1 MHPHRTLGRSDLAV
15 APWCLGG
22 NVFGWT
28 ADEATSFRLL
38 DAFVDAGFNFID
50 TADVYSKW
58 VPGHVGGE
66 SETVIGR
73 WLAKRRNRDKVV
85 IATKV
90 GMMRDPGKH
99 NLDRDHILHSVD
111 ASLKRLQTDYIDL
124 YQSHQDDPSRPVDEP
139 LHTYAELIRSG
150 KVRCIGASNF
160 SPERF
165 RSALD
170 ASQTSGLPRYETMQP
185 EYNLY
190 ARDGFEGE
198 MLDLCVEQ
206 QIGVIPYFSLAA
218 GFLTGKYRS
227 EKDFGKSQRGGGMA
241 KYLNPRGLRI
251 LDALDSIAHAT
262 SVQPAEVA
270 LAWLAA
276 RPSIAA
282 PIASATS
289 VEQIASLA
297 KAFSGPLA
305 PSDIQ
310 ALNAASAA

>member
-1 MHPHRTLGRSDLAV
+1 MHEHRTLGRSDLAV

-73 WLAKRRNRDKVV
+73 WLAKRGNRGKVV

-90 GMMRDPGKH
+90 GMMRDPGRD
-99 NLDRDHILHSVD
+99 NLAREHILNSVD

-124 YQSHQDDPSRPVDEP
+124 YQSHQDDPSRPVEEP
-139 LHTYAELIRSG
+139 LEAYAQIIRDG
-150 KVRCIGASNF
+150 KVRCVGASNF
-160 SPERF
+160 SPDRF
-165 RSALD
+165 RQALE
-170 ASQTSGLPRYETMQP
+170 ASRTSGLPRYETMQP

-190 ARDGFEGE
+190 ARDGFESA
-198 MLDLCVEQ
+198 MQDLCVDQ
-206 QIGVIPYFSLAA
+206 HIGVIPYFSLAA

-241 KYLNPRGLRI
+241 KYINPRGLRI
-251 LDALDSIAHAT
+251 LDALDSVAGEQSAE
-262 SVQPAEVA
+262 PAQVA

-276 RPSIAA
+276 RPSVAA

-297 KAFSGPLA
+297 KAFSLSLA
-305 PSDIQ
+305 PADSA
-310 ALNAASAA
+310 ALEAASAA